1 MTGSDVD
8 QIKRIQ
14 EHLIDADG
22 VSGVLVASWQVFELV
37 RAVTGAN
44 AGQASDMYPAFTFA
58 RGAAVSGRNA
68 LAFAPSL
75 PADCAPWPDTPA
87 PVTGDVYEVADAVA
101 ELASDLCGRLRE
113 AAGLAADPGDRVACE
128 NAASAAE
135 RISRLL
141 AKGE

>member
-1 MTGSDVD
+1 MD

-14 EHLIDADG
+14 QHLIDADG

-44 AGQASDMYPAFTFA
+44 AGQAADMYPAFTFA

-68 LAFAPSL
+68 IAFAPSL
-75 PADCAPWPDTPA
+75 PADHEPWPGIPA

-101 ELASDLCGRLRE
+101 ELASVLCGRLRE
-113 AAGLAADPGDRVACE
+113 AAGLTADPGDRVACE
-128 NAASAAE
+128 NAANDGE

-141 AKGE
+141 TKGE

>member
-1 MTGSDVD
+1 VD

-14 EHLIDADG
+14 QHLIDADG
-22 VSGVLVASWQVFELV
+22 VSGVLFASWQVLELV
-37 RAVTGAN
+37 RVVTGAN
-44 AGQASDMYPAFTFA
+44 AGRASDMYPAFTFA

-75 PADCAPWPDTPA
+75 PAGCAPWPDTPA
-87 PVTGDVYEVADAVA
+87 PATGDVYEVADVVA
-101 ELASDLCGRLRE
+101 ELASVLSGRLRE
-113 AAGLAADPGDRVACE
+113 AGGLAADPGDRVACE
-128 NAASAAE
+128 NAASDAG